1 MVNDGKWWLM
11 VVSCFTHEK
20 WWFSIVVLPTLAMF
34 FVPATSPGTG
44 SAAAAAPSPRSPRP
58 VATPAPPR
66 SLSRDAPGAPRS
78 PIRRWRAWPGAWRG
92 IGLESAIYVI
102 YVIYLC
108 NLCHLYESI
117 HELKICVVYIYML
130 WRDTYV
136 HVCERFQTDI
146 LCVCVLLHMHICIY
160 ILYIYILTYN

>member
-1 MVNDGKWWLM
+1 M

-117 HELKICVVYIYML
+117 HELKICVVYICYEEIHMYTCVSDSKL
-130 WRDTYV
+130 I
-136 HVCERFQTDI
+136 F
-146 LCVCVLLHMHICIY
+146 CVCVITYAYMHI
-160 ILYIYILTYN
+160 YIYYIYTDV